1 MCVSLVLEGGGT
13 RCAYTSG
20 VLDVLMDNNLFMQR
34 TYAVSAGA
42 YNALS
47 YLSKQ
52 RGRSFR
58 IFYEFI
64 RDKRCLSYG
73 SLRKNGSMCD
83 FDFIFGELSHE
94 LIPFDYKEFF
104 KTKMELHVGTTDC
117 ETGRSVFFDN
127 SQMDE
132 KFTAVIASSS
142 SPLASPIVKFGGKQ
156 LLNGGITS
164 PIPIEQALTDG
175 YTRNIVVMTSCR
187 DDVKA
192 GKPDL
197 PKIIMQSK
205 FKKYPQLIEAMIK
218 RSEVYNLEKR
228 LCNELE
234 ENGHALIIAP
244 SKPISVGQY
253 ERNPEKL
260 KEIYDMGIADAKAA
274 LQKVQR
280 FIALN
285 N

>member
-1 MCVSLVLEGGGT
+1 MCVSLVLEGGGA
-13 RCAYTSG
+13 RSAYTSG
-20 VLDVLMDNNLFMQR
+20 VLDVLMDNNLFMQK
-34 TYAVSAGA
+34 TYAVSTGA

-64 RDKRCLSYG
+64 RDKRCLGYS
-73 SLRKNGSMCD
+73 SLRKKGSMYD
-83 FDFIFGELSHE
+83 FDFIFGELAHE

-117 ETGRSVFFDN
+117 ETGLSVFFDN
-127 SQMDE
+127 TQMDE

-142 SPLASPIVKFGGKQ
+142 PPLISPIVNFGGKY
-156 LLNGGITS
+156 LLNGGIVS
-164 PIPIEQALTDG
+164 PIPIEQALNDG
-175 YTRNIVVMTSCR
+175 CTHNIVVMTSSR
-187 DDVKA
+187 DDIKA

-197 PKIIMQSK
+197 PKIVMQSK
-205 FKKYPQLIEAMIK
+205 LKKFPRLIDAIMK
-218 RSEVYNLEKR
+218 SSEVYRLEKS

-244 SKPISVGQY
+244 SKPISVKQH
-253 ERNPEKL
+253 ERSPEKL
-260 KEIYDMGIADAKAA
+260 KELYDMGIADTKAT
-274 LQKVQR
+274 LQKIQR